1 MTSPSK
7 INHKFFKFIEQG
19 CKGRIWQS
27 YPYTYN
33 SKGSPMKLFESK
45 EYHFLDD
52 KNINK
57 KNNKFNF

>member
-1 MTSPSK
+1 MTSPLNLTIS
-7 INHKFFKFIEQG
+7 FFKFNKQ
-19 CKGRIWQS
+19 KV
-27 YPYTYN
+27 
-33 SKGSPMKLFESK
+33 GSGNPTLILLITQKVSSMKLFESK